1 VTDDSPLPDGLN
13 TNVPHPARVYDYWL
27 GGKNNFAV
35 DREVAEK
42 LIAANPGTRESVRAN
57 REFLKRAV
65 RHAAAMGVRQFID
78 IGSGL
83 PAAEN
88 THEVAQHATPDP
100 RVVYVDKD
108 PLVRVHGQ
116 ALLATTDSTAVIQ
129 ADLRDPEVIVNHPEV
144 RRLIDFDLPVA
155 VLLLGVLHFV
165 LDDSAAR
172 DIPDRLRR
180 HLPSGSHLVISHLT
194 ADSDPEG
201 MARFLSV
208 LGEIPDAE
216 QVVPRTRDQVS
227 EFFEGFDIVGPGIVS
242 VDQWRPE
249 SPVIADRFWLWA
261 GVGRTT

>member
-1 VTDDSPLPDGLN
+1 VTDDSPLPDSLN
-13 TNVPHPARVYDYWL
+13 THVPHPARVYDYWL

-35 DREVAEK
+35 DRVMAEK

-65 RHAAAMGVRQFID
+65 RYAAAMGVRQFID

-88 THEVAQHATPDP
+88 THEIAQHAMADA

-116 ALLATTDSTAVIQ
+116 ALLATTESTAVIQ
-129 ADLRDPEVIVNHPEV
+129 ADLREPEAIVNHPEV
-144 RRLIDFDLPVA
+144 RSLIDFDRPVA
-155 VLLLGVLHFV
+155 LLLLGVLHFV
-165 LDDSAAR
+165 LDDAVAR
-172 DIPDRLRR
+172 EITDRLRR
-180 HLPSGSHLVISHLT
+180 HFPLGSHLVVSHLT

-208 LGEIPDAE
+208 LEESPDTE

-227 EFFEGFDIVGPGIVS
+227 EFFEGFEIVDPGIVS

-249 SPVIADRFWLWA
+249 HRVTADRFWLWA